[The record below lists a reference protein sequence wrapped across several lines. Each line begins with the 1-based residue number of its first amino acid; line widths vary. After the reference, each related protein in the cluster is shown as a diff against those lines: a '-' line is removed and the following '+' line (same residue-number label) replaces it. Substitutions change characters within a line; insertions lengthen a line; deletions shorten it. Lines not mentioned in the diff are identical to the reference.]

1 MEIFYDADLVIVGQT
16 QVVEIYAKSFSDYE
30 PNTNNRLSKSD
41 NFTVT
46 YLNPCIDTGYTTI
59 TNVN

>member
-1 MEIFYDADLVIVGQT
+1 MEIFYDADLAIVGQT
-16 QVVEIYAKSFSDYE
+16 QIVEISATSFSDFE
-30 PNTNNRLSKSD
+30 PNTNNRLMKSD

-59 TNVN
+59 TNVD